1 MKCREC
7 SCCHK
12 GYWRSS
18 PDVYVCTGVKEPF
31 EINDINQECSE
42 YTEKREVI
50 LLKSCPFCGGEA
62 EIIINKSNQGQ
73 TASIQCT
80 KCSCKK
86 TIIKHSCYNGDIMQD
101 ALETWNTRVWE

>member
-12 GYWRSS
+12 GYWASS

-31 EINDINQECSE
+31 EIYDINQECSE
-42 YTEKREVI
+42 YPEREESS
-50 LLKSCPFCGGEA
+50 LKSCPFCGGEA

-73 TASIQCT
+73 TALIQCT

-86 TIIKHSCYNGDIMQD
+86 TILKHFAYNGDIMKD
-101 ALETWNTRVWE
+101 ALVTWNTRVKG